1 MILKLLLILVIINI
15 HTAFCYERENDI
27 LDTDNTTNYFK
38 KFKTGYASNYLNE
51 GALTKIGKKI
61 KEHVK
66 YRSKTIFNR
75 YKRELLENPNTGV
88 DLLNG
93 FQDYS
98 KLNFDGVQDINFFFL
113 QNEIEVIW
121 FTVVL
126 DAFKVSLYQINDG
139 NFYSVAAYPV
149 INGTQIIA
157 DSCNYGALIIIQSH
171 NGSALIL
178 RFTKS
183 LKSYYLQLIQ
193 DFQLSD
199 MTHLAIWKGMN
210 QLHLSIATDSNV
222 SIFTWFGNY
231 FDLIQVI
238 NIGTKKLIPFQSK
251 GFMYLT
257 LTGTTTYI
265 FKYFLKSNE
274 FLIVQRLPFSQDV
287 SFFQLRNGHFMEYF
301 LSLSTKSSTIVY
313 KEIHDR
319 FVPFQ
324 QISPGKFTIPIILDK
339 VIILLTLHKDT
350 IVTFQYD
357 GWKFVKLHV
366 KLSGISKFHQV
377 ILYRKQL
384 LLTKDKH
391 NRWTLKEL
399 LWIKI
404 KSYKNLQEEIRIWN
418 TNAMNSVQRKM
429 VEIPQLNETIR
440 ILQGH
445 IDRLHVHNINEH
457 NSQKLKNIFER
468 YKNLVSR
475 FQEQKIIMN
484 NKWHPDNLTL
494 KSLRVK
500 RIQVKCKARCKVNRM
515 NIRGNTVLLSK
526 LTMPNN
532 TNEKLS
538 YKKLKV
544 QKIKNWKCPFLSL
557 PIEDITIDKSINGI
571 SLSHLQNN
579 VLKVTGN
586 QEVLGEHTFSDVNAT
601 NASMPLNIATYLTK
615 QEVKAKDI
623 KVRELN
629 LTEGGILL
637 PLNGTFIGMTG
648 SIKAHK
654 LKVKDSMQLYGSF
667 TGKWAKQL
675 SPIIFIAEPMILNG
689 NFSLENVK
697 IENLS
702 SIDLIANKTGS
713 VKNILS
719 NAVFLHDN
727 IPVSLILSSKTMK
740 WNNIIL
746 HGHQNWI
753 TANSQNAIIIS
764 RRKQFLHNI
773 EVPLFSYNNL
783 KLPRVKANLCATSI
797 IAPEIRTSTL
807 IANNIIVKNLT
818 SSRVFGNL
826 GERHFSDNLTSL
838 FKPIWPGERFS
849 RNIIA
854 KNITTSYLNNI
865 NLTEL
870 KMLANSWVELNTI
883 NASIEVINLTT
894 NTLQYPIKFH
904 VKLPKVIRHIIL
916 EQDAHV
922 DNISYVNFA
931 DFLANTIKLEDMISL
946 QNVTFSKD
954 FTSKHMHTFD
964 LPPYLME
971 AKGNFNLHEKRIK
984 GNIEVNAINLPYSF
998 AFTKNKIPINIIVK
1012 GFVTFPL
1019 EPVIRNVDNTK
1030 LEELFT
1036 EVWIPSNMSTF
1047 QGKNLHIK
1055 DALIKGNVSLSVS
1068 INNFYVNIALQYLLP
1083 LQNFMS
1089 TLNFATWKDISKR
1102 VLSKTKV
1109 QEIIVPAKLQNI
1121 KVPAIV
1127 GSSISTIKSSI
1138 SNINDMLNN
1147 SLMKDTDQNVH
1158 TKWTFDT
1165 FKIIGKLYAKEKMN
1179 HMDLKKD
1186 VMRYDFKENIVTGK
1200 KIVNVLTVENLNGY
1214 GFDKWA
1220 NNVLIRKKK
1229 HVIIKGRKKFNTV
1242 TFSNMK
1248 VSGTIMEYNITETLS
1263 KFTDQTIYDQK
1274 IIQGFIN
1281 ASELIINGLINDVNL
1296 TKLMD
1301 HQLKKYKHLQ
1311 KIKTGIELQN
1321 NLNIIG
1327 NLTIKDIYSKAEMK
1341 NFYESYSNVKF
1352 IGEKM
1357 KKFSRAAESIN
1368 TALRNRAVYINK
1380 LKVLK
1385 DVIHTSNESASI
1397 QKIQC
1402 KSAKS
1407 SSYCTNQRLTNL
1419 MSETNISDFILIESI
1434 ILNEIEFIVVIKF
1447 DTVSIHTYN
1456 NEQNNLIHLKDLHI
1470 PNIID
1475 AFVESM
1481 LHSLWII
1488 LRLTSQT
1495 LVLHYQAWKD
1505 LQEYVLP
1512 STDVFTVSRTP
1523 NDQLLLLL
1531 SDGMWNLEG
1540 LASPR
1545 KIIGIPLKEKVETF
1559 ADGFNY
1565 YVKCTSKNST
1575 IVMKARYVGNELC
1588 KMNVK
1593 RDFVNT

>member
-15 HTAFCYERENDI
+15 PTAFCYERENYI
-27 LDTDNTTNYFK
+27 LDTDNTTNYFQ
-38 KFKTGYASNYLNE
+38 KFKTSYASTYLNE
-51 GALTKIGKKI
+51 GTLTEIGKKI

-75 YKRELLENPNTGV
+75 YKRELLEHPNTGIDV
-88 DLLNG
+88 LNG

-113 QNEIEVIW
+113 QNGIEIIW
-121 FTVVL
+121 FTAVL
-126 DAFKVSLYQINDG
+126 DAFRVSLYQINDG

-157 DSCNYGALIIIQSH
+157 DGYNYGALIIIQNH
-171 NGSALIL
+171 NGSVFIL

-183 LKSYYLQLIQ
+183 LNSYYLQLIQ

-210 QLHLSIATDSNV
+210 QLHLGIASDSNV

-231 FDLIQVI
+231 FDLIQII
-238 NIGTKKLIPFQSK
+238 NIGAKKLIPFQRK

-257 LTGTTTYI
+257 LTGATTYI

-274 FLIVQRLPFSQDV
+274 FLVVQRLPFSQDV

-301 LSLSTKSSTIVY
+301 LSLSTKSSTVVY
-313 KEIHDR
+313 KKIHDR

-324 QISPGKFTIPIILDK
+324 QISPGKFAIPIIFDK

-366 KLSGISKFHQV
+366 KLSGISQFHQV

-391 NRWTLKEL
+391 NRWTLKEP

-404 KSYKNLQEEIRIWN
+404 KSYKDLQEEIRIWN
-418 TNAMNSVQRKM
+418 TNAMNSVQRRM

-457 NSQKLKNIFER
+457 NSQKLKNILEQ
-468 YKNLVSR
+468 YENLVSR
-475 FQEQKIIMN
+475 FQEQKIIIN
-484 NKWHPDNLTL
+484 NKWHLDNLTL
-494 KSLRVK
+494 KSLHIK
-500 RIQVKCKARCKVNRM
+500 RIQVKCKTRCQINRM
-515 NIRGNTVLLSK
+515 NIRGNAVLLSK

-532 TNEKLS
+532 TNEKSS

-557 PIEDITIDKSINGI
+557 PIEDITIDKSINRI

-586 QEVLGEHTFSDVNAT
+586 QEVSGEHTFGDVNAT
-601 NASMPLNIATYLTK
+601 SASMPLNIATYLTK
-615 QEVKAKDI
+615 QEIKVKDI

-637 PLNGTFIGMTG
+637 PLNGTFVGMTG

-675 SPIIFIAEPMILNG
+675 SPIIFIAEPMILDG

-713 VKNILS
+713 MKNILL
-719 NAVFLHDN
+719 NAIFLHDN
-727 IPVSLILSSKTMK
+727 VPVSLILSSKTMK

-753 TANSQNAIIIS
+753 TANSQNAIITG
-764 RRKQFLHNI
+764 RKQFLHNI
-773 EVPLFSYNNL
+773 EVPLFSYNHL
-783 KLPRVKANLCATSI
+783 KLPRVKTNLCATSI

-818 SSRVFGNL
+818 SPRVFGNL

-849 RNIIA
+849 HNIIA
-854 KNITTSYLNNI
+854 KNITATYLNNV

-894 NTLQYPIKFH
+894 NTLQYPIQFH

-931 DFLANTIKLEDMISL
+931 DFLANAIKLEDMISL

-964 LPPYLME
+964 LPSYLME
-971 AKGNFNLHEKRIK
+971 TKGNFNLHEKRIR
-984 GNIEVNAINLPYSF
+984 GNIEVDAINLPHLF

-1036 EVWIPSNMSTF
+1036 EVWIASNISTF

-1055 DALIKGNVSLSVS
+1055 DALIKGNVSLS
-1068 INNFYVNIALQYLLP
+1068 
-1083 LQNFMS
+1083 NFMS
-1089 TLNFATWKDISKR
+1089 TLNFAPWKDISKR
-1102 VLSKTKV
+1102 VLSKTKL
-1109 QEIIVPAKLQNI
+1109 QEIIVPAKLHNI
-1121 KVPAIV
+1121 KVPAII

-1138 SNINDMLNN
+1138 SNINDMFNN
-1147 SLMKDTDQNVH
+1147 SLMKDTNQKVH
-1158 TKWTFDT
+1158 AKWTFDT
-1165 FKIIGKLYAKEKMN
+1165 LKIIGKLHTKKKMN
-1179 HMDLKKD
+1179 HMHLKKD

-1220 NNVLIRKKK
+1220 NNALMQKKK
-1229 HVIIKGRKKFNTV
+1229 HMIIKGRKKFNTV

-1263 KFTDQTIYDQK
+1263 KFTNQTIYGQK
-1274 IIQGFIN
+1274 IIQGSIN

-1301 HQLKKYKHLQ
+1301 HQLKKYKSLQ

-1327 NLTIKDIYSKAEMK
+1327 NLTIKDTYSKAEMK

-1352 IGEKM
+1352 IAEKM
-1357 KKFSRAAESIN
+1357 NKFSKAAESIN

-1385 DVIHTSNESASI
+1385 DIIHTSNETAST
-1397 QKIQC
+1397 QKAQC
-1402 KSAKS
+1402 KNAKS
-1407 SSYCTNQRLTNL
+1407 SSYCTNQRLTYL

-1470 PNIID
+1470 PKIMD

-1531 SDGMWNLEG
+1531 SDGIWNLEG

-1593 RDFVNT
+1593 RDFVNI